1 MPVINGLDTEKLIEI
16 VNGVKQN
23 WETGK
28 TVWTAS
34 ARWVD
39 GFRVETSSRGFKLQA
54 DEPDMLA
61 GTNTAANPV
70 ELVLQAYG
78 ACLAIG
84 YAMNAAVRG
93 IRVHD
98 LRIDVT
104 GEIDLPGFLGLE
116 PPESTRMDRLPGYKN
131 VVVHVKINA
140 DADRTTLRELHDQVV
155 RTSPVGVTLARP
167 VNIVTE
173 LEVLEE
179 RSAA

>member
-1 MPVINGLDTEKLIEI
+1 MPVINGLETEKLLDI
-16 VNGVKQN
+16 VQSVKKN

-34 ARWVD
+34 AKWLG
-39 GFRVETSSRGFKLQA
+39 GFRVETGSRGFRLLA

-93 IRVHD
+93 IRIHD
-98 LRIDVT
+98 LRIDVE

-116 PPESTRMDRLPGYKN
+116 PPENLNMDRLPGYKN
-131 VVVHVKINA
+131 VTARVKIKA
-140 DADRTTLRELHDQVV
+140 DADKETLKELHDHVV
-155 RTSPVGVTLARP
+155 RTSPVGITISRP
-167 VNIVTE
+167 VKIETE
-173 LEVLEE
+173 LEALQV